1 MTLQFTHTVRYL
13 QLSNNSLSLHE
24 LADLENEYENE
35 TISYNSDHKYGS
47 QELSGILEDAINQD
61 RPDYACV
68 RVSYAEYLMQ
78 DTEAFAL
85 AF

>member
-1 MTLQFTHTVRYL
+1 MTFTHTVRYL

-24 LADLENEYENE
+24 LADLENEFENE
-35 TISYNSDHKYGS
+35 TISYDSAHKYES
-47 QELSGILEDAINQD
+47 QELSGILEDFINQD
-61 RPDYACV
+61 RPPYACV
-68 RVSYAEYLMQ
+68 RVSYAEYPMQ